1 MSTISHTLA
10 RYIALPI
17 VSAGVIGGAALG
29 LAGMANAASTAT
41 TPGPAPSIT
50 TTDGNFHAPTT
61 YATPAY
67 NPVVG
72 IHAWREYHR
81 GN

>member
-1 MSTISHTLA
+1 
-10 RYIALPI
+10 
-17 VSAGVIGGAALG
+17 
-29 LAGMANAASTAT
+29 MASAASTPT
-41 TPGPAPSIT
+41 TPGPAPSIS

-67 NPVVG
+67 NPVAG